1 MSGPLDGVVVLDLSR
16 VLAGPWAGQ
25 LLADLG
31 ARVIK
36 VEHPER
42 GDDTRGWGPPWLE
55 GGVSGEGGSEEGAER
70 LAAYYLCANRGKQS
84 LAVDIATEAGQ
95 ALVRRLAA
103 GADVVLENFKVGGL
117 ARYGLDHRSLKAVN
131 PGLIGCSIT
140 GFGQDGPYAHR
151 AGYDFMIQALGGLM
165 SLTGEPDGM
174 PMKTGVAITDVM
186 TGLYAAVGVLAAL
199 YERQR
204 GEKSERGEQAEQS
217 EERTEGRHIDVALLD
232 VQLAT
237 LANQALNARVTGE
250 NPARH
255 GNAHPNIVPY
265 QAFACADGYLV
276 LTVGN
281 DAQFARLAELLGHPD
296 WVDDPAFAT
305 NAARVAHREA
315 LVLRIAEVF
324 LSRPRDAWLADLEAL
339 GIPAGPINTLTEA
352 FDDPQVRHRGLCR
365 SLAHADGRTVPQ
377 MANPLRF
384 DGESATSDCPPPGL
398 GQDSDAVL
406 AELGLDTEAIA
417 RLRRLN
423 IVR

>member
-1 MSGPLDGVVVLDLSR
+1 MSGPLEGVVVLDLSR

-55 GGVSGEGGSEEGAER
+55 GEVSGEDGSEEGAER

-117 ARYGLDHRSLKAVN
+117 ARYGLDHQSLKAVN

-186 TGLYAAVGVLAAL
+186 TGLYAAIGVLAAL
-199 YERQR
+199 YERQQ
-204 GEKSERGEQAEQS
+204 GKGSSPSG
-217 EERTEGRHIDVALLD
+217 GRHIDVALLD

-281 DAQFARLAELLGHPD
+281 DAQFARLAELLGHPE
-296 WVDDPAFAT
+296 WSGDPAFAT
-305 NAARVAHREA
+305 NAARVAHRES
-315 LVLRIAEVF
+315 LVPRIAEA
-324 LSRPRDAWLADLEAL
+324 LLTRGRDAWLADLEAL
-339 GIPAGPINTLTEA
+339 GVPAGPINTLTEA

-406 AELGLDTEAIA
+406 AELGLDAEAIA